1 MPLIRRIR
9 FLYALLA
16 LHLGML
22 LLATVMDWT
31 FAAYYMVTYIATLA
45 LVEIIVAPV
54 WRVRWN
60 RRTYLVLFFGLVAFL
75 VFAGELV
82 LT

>member
-9 FLYALLA
+9 FLYALLVF
-16 LHLGML
+16 HLGML

-31 FAAYYMVTYIATLA
+31 FVAYYMVTYIATLA

-60 RRTYLVLFFGLVAFL
+60 RRTYLVLIFGLVAFL
-75 VFAGELV
+75 GFAGELV
-82 LT
+82 LA